1 MIKDRNPAE
10 LFEYIR
16 SIDVRNTSSLKS
28 ILGNYEI
35 KKFSAEQ
42 ILNIIKENKDS
53 NLLIDARSEMEFAET
68 SLPFSKNFPVLNNKE
83 RHNTGL
89 IYKKYSRTSALWL
102 AMQYADPKS
111 EQLKIFLEENNAS
124 EKKIFVYCW
133 RGGGRSGYLSKMIC
147 DLGFKPAVITGGY
160 KSYRKNV
167 NDFFNLNPFPY
178 KLIELSGLT
187 GSGKTE
193 LLKSVSD
200 SLPVIDLENAA
211 RHYSSLLGQ
220 IPYDIKNIEPVKNQT
235 AFENNLFAN
244 IFLSSEI
251 LSNATKPINT
261 SSSVF
266 LIESESKKV
275 GNFEIPNSLYDKL
288 IASPTVKIVSS
299 MDCRVK
305 RIVRD
310 YFGEDNRGII
320 PMRNKLMDKQSFF
333 KQQLSNKLFNELID
347 LLDSER
353 VDEFTEIMIKDYYDK
368 RYKDKGKEPIAVI
381 STDDIDSA
389 KNELTE
395 IYNGI
400 STA

>member
-1 MIKDRNPAE
+1 MIRDRTPAE

-16 SIDVRNTSSLKS
+16 SIDVSDTPSLKS

-42 ILNIIKENKDS
+42 ILNSIKEIKDS
-53 NLLIDARSEMEFAET
+53 TLLIDARSEMEFAET
-68 SLPFSKNFPVLNNKE
+68 SLPFAKNFPVLKNTE

-89 IYKKYSRTSALWL
+89 IYKKYSQTSALWL

-111 EQLKIFLEENNAS
+111 ENLKKFLEENNAS
-124 EKKIFVYCW
+124 EKNIFVYCW
-133 RGGGRSGYLSKMIC
+133 RGGGRSSYLSKMII
-147 DLGFKPAVITGGY
+147 DLGYNPSVITGGY
-160 KSYRKNV
+160 KAYRKFV
-167 NDFFNLNPFPY
+167 NDFFSEKIFPY
-178 KLIELSGLT
+178 GLLELSGLT

-220 IPYDIKNIEPVKNQT
+220 IPYDINNIEPVKNQT
-235 AFENNLFAN
+235 AFENNLFSN
-244 IFLSSEI
+244 IYLHFNDS
-251 LSNATKPINT
+251 T
-261 SSSVF
+261 F

-275 GNFEIPNSLYDKL
+275 GNFEIPASLYDKL
-288 IASPTVKIVSS
+288 IISPTVKIVSS
-299 MDCRVK
+299 MECRVK

-333 KQQLSNKLFNELID
+333 KQQLSNKLFNELIE

-353 VDEFTEIMIKDYYDK
+353 VYEFTEIMIKDYYDK
-368 RYKDKGKEPIAVI
+368 RYKDKGKKPIAEI
-381 STDDIDSA
+381 STDNIFTAKVEISDIYKKFLS
-389 KNELTE
+389 
-395 IYNGI
+395 
-400 STA
+400 

>member
-1 MIKDRNPAE
+1 MIRDRNPAE

-16 SIDVRNTSSLKS
+16 SIDVNDTPSLRS
-28 ILGNYEI
+28 ILSDYEI
-35 KKFSAEQ
+35 KKLPAENVL
-42 ILNIIKENKDS
+42 LNIKENKVS
-53 NLLIDARSEMEFAET
+53 ALLIDARSELEFAET
-68 SLPFSKNFPVLNNKE
+68 SLPCSKNFPVLKNYE

-89 IYKKYSRTSALWL
+89 IYKNYSRISALWL
-102 AMQYADPKS
+102 AMHYADPKS
-111 EQLKIFLEENNAS
+111 EDLKTFLEENNAAD
-124 EKKIFVYCW
+124 KKIFVYCW
-133 RGGGRSGYLSKMIC
+133 RGGGRSSYLSKMII
-147 DLGFKPAVITGGY
+147 DLGYNPSVITGGY
-160 KSYRKNV
+160 KAYRKLV
-167 NDFFNLNPFPY
+167 NDFFSEKIFPY
-178 KLIELSGLT
+178 GLLELSGLT

-200 SLPVIDLENAA
+200 SLPVIDLENSA

-220 IPYDIKNIEPVKNQT
+220 IPYEINGIEPVKNQT

-244 IFLSSEI
+244 IYLQYNYS
-251 LSNATKPINT
+251 T
-261 SSSVF
+261 F

-288 IASPTVKIVSS
+288 IVSPTVKIVSS
-299 MDCRVK
+299 IECRVK

-310 YFGEDNRGII
+310 YFGDDLRGII

-333 KQQLSNKLFNELID
+333 RQQLSSKLFNELIE

-353 VDEFTEIMIKDYYDK
+353 TDEFTEIMIKDYYDK
-368 RYKDKGKEPIAVI
+368 RYKDKGKKPLAVI

-395 IYNGI
+395 IYKRF
-400 STA
+400 SSY